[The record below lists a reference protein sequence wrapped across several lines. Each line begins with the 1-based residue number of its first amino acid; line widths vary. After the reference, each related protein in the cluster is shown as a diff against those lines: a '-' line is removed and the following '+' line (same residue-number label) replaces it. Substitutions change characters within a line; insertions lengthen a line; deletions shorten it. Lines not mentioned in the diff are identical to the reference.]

1 MTDDDTDLH
10 DDVTI
15 RPLNDIVPYGE
26 NPKEH
31 PQEQVDKIASSIQRF
46 GWDQPIVVDG
56 DGTIIK
62 GHGRYQAAQ
71 KLGIE
76 QAPVIEQ
83 VQLSETEARAA
94 RLADNRVAES
104 SWDIDLLG
112 MELEL
117 LDESSLDT
125 ELTGFDEDEIEA
137 FGVDSGGAPDPQE
150 EWEDAGM
157 ADFENEDA
165 LADITLKINFPD
177 EQAVE
182 RFNELVGETVTPD
195 TTSIWFPEQ
204 EQRQDSTKG
213 WVNDES

>member
-1 MTDDDTDLH
+1 MTDTDLK
-10 DDVTI
+10 DNVTI
-15 RPLNDIVPYGE
+15 RPLNDILPYGE
-26 NPKEH
+26 NPKDH

-56 DGTIIK
+56 EDTIIK

-71 KLGIE
+71 KLGLDE
-76 QAPVIEQ
+76 APVIEQ
-83 VQLSETEARAA
+83 EDLSDAEVRAA

-112 MELEL
+112 LELEL
-117 LDESSLDT
+117 LDESPIDA

-137 FGVDSGGAPDPQE
+137 FGVDNSGGAPDPHE
-150 EWEDAGM
+150 EWEDTGM
-157 ADFENEDA
+157 ADYENEDA
-165 LADITLKINFPD
+165 LADVTLKVNFPD

-182 RFNELVGETVTPD
+182 KFNELVGETVTPD

-204 EQRQDSTKG
+204 EQLQDSTKG